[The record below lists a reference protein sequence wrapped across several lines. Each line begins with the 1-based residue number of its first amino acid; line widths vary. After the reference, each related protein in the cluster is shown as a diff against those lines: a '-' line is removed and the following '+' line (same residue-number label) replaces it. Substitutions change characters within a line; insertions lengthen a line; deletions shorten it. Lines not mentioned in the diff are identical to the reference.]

1 MSGASHSNVARRFYK
16 FCEPRELDFLR
27 FLKSGPQRPTV
38 GDEGRSGER
47 GLVSRTAAGNGA
59 LWSRWLVK
67 KKVITTVLDIVVMC
81 SDNGEGKH
89 KGGRSENGN
98 ILNQFSIAVLLFL

>member
-1 MSGASHSNVARRFYK
+1 MSGASHLNVARRFYK

-47 GLVSRTAAGNGA
+47 GLVSRTAADNRV
-59 LWSRWLVK
+59 LHMVSLVSEK
-67 KKVITTVLDIVVMC
+67 KSYYNSVGHSCHV
-81 SDNGEGKH
+81 
-89 KGGRSENGN
+89 
-98 ILNQFSIAVLLFL
+98 Q